1 MAATVHPAQDP
12 QAQSSTS
19 SQAGGQVRLRRAV
32 YVHVSDLTSAYDI
45 DHAKLEQELSRV
57 RAQRD
62 VTAAAAAAAAAS
74 SSQEPTA
81 ADAVAAAAAAATAPG
96 IDATASYP
104 QKRLQP
110 PRGGYNLCV

>member
-12 QAQSSTS
+12 VAQAS
-19 SQAGGQVRLRRAV
+19 APAGQVRLRRAV

-45 DHAKLEQELSRV
+45 DHRKLEEELNRV
-57 RAQRD
+57 RAEKESSSTQA
-62 VTAAAAAAAAAS
+62 VASATAAAA
-74 SSQEPTA
+74 
-81 ADAVAAAAAAATAPG
+81 D
-96 IDATASYP
+96 IDASSYP

>member
-62 VTAAAAAAAAAS
+62 VTAAAAAAAS